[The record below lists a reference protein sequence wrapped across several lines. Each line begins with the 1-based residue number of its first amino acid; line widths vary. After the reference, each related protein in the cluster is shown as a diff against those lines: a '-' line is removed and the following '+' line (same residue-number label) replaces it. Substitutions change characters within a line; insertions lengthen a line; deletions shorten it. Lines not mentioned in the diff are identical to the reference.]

1 MLQGDAVGL
10 EQLHWLRDELV
21 VEVEQDEKM
30 HERRWKDERDAL
42 DEG

>member
-1 MLQGDAVGL
+1 MEL
-10 EQLHWLRDELV
+10 EQLHWLKGELV
-21 VEVEQDEKM
+21 VEVEVELDEKR

>member
-1 MLQGDAVGL
+1 MVL

-30 HERRWKDERDAL
+30 HERRSKDERDAL